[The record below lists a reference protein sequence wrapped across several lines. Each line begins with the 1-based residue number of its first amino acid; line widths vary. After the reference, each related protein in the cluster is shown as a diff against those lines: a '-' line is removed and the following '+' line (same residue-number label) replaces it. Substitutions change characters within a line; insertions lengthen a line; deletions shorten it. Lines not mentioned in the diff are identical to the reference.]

1 MKYLLLHESK
11 RRIRFHIP
19 CFNMSHSEADII
31 EYYLRSRPYICRV
44 KIHQATSDVT
54 VFFKDNTDMKTAIFN
69 DLEAFSFSDNSIASL
84 VPAHT
89 SREIDIFYRD
99 KFLLMVISGGLRKLF
114 LPPVI
119 RVAVTI
125 LKSVKYVWFGLKSL
139 VSGRLEVPVL
149 DAAAIVMSLAR
160 GNFATAS
167 TIMFLLGVGSLL
179 EEWTRKKSVT
189 DLADAMS
196 LNIEKVWKR
205 EGDADVLEDVGNIVE
220 GDRIVVRTSNIIPFD
235 GNVVSGEI
243 SVNQSS
249 MTGESIP
256 VSKDPGSYVYA
267 GTVVEEGSCV
277 IEVTHSAGTGKFDRI
292 IKMIEDSEKLK
303 SETEEKAFHLADRL
317 VPYSLA
323 GTVITWILTR
333 NVMRA
338 ISFLMVDFS
347 CSLKLS
353 MPLSVLSAIKEAG
366 KHDIIVKGGKFLE
379 AAAQAD
385 TVVFDKTGTLTYAT
399 PSVVDIVTFGGK
411 EERECLRLAACLEEH
426 YPHSVANAIVN
437 EAKSRKI
444 DHEEMHSEVRY
455 VVAHGISSEIDGK
468 KAVIGSYHFVFE
480 DENCRIPKNEEEKF
494 AAINAEY
501 SHLYLAIDGVLWA
514 VICIFDPIR
523 EEAPFV
529 INELYKLGISKICML
544 TGDNSKTAAAVAR
557 ALNLSDYRSG
567 VLPDDKLEYIRAEH
581 VLGRKVL
588 MIGDGINDTPALAEA
603 DAGIAIYDGAAIAK
617 EISDI
622 FISSSSL
629 YQVVVLRKISE
640 LMMKRIR
647 KNYRFTVSFNAGL
660 IVLGLLG
667 VLTPAS
673 SALLH
678 NTSTIYCALN
688 SMRDLIPEKPDVKK
702 V

>member
-1 MKYLLLHESK
+1 
-11 RRIRFHIP
+11 
-19 CFNMSHSEADII
+19 MSHSEADII
-31 EYYLRSRPYICRV
+31 EYYLRSRPYVYRV
-44 KIHQATSDVT
+44 KIHQPTSDVT
-54 VFFKDNTDMKTAIFN
+54 VFFKDNTDIKTAISN
-69 DLEAFSFSDNSIASL
+69 DLEKFSFSDNSIASL

-99 KFLLMVISGGLRKLF
+99 KFLLMVIGRGLSKLF

-125 LKSVKYVWFGLKSL
+125 LKSVKYVWLGLKSL

-160 GNFATAS
+160 ANFATAS
-167 TIMFLLGVGSLL
+167 TIMFLLGTGGLL
-179 EEWTRKKSVT
+179 EEWTRKRSVT

-196 LNIEKVWKR
+196 LNIEKVWKQ
-205 EGDADVLEDVGNIVE
+205 EGDVDVLEDVSNIIE

-256 VSKDPGSYVYA
+256 VPKHSGSYVYA
-267 GTVVEEGSCV
+267 GTVVEEGSCI
-277 IEVTHSAGTGKFDRI
+277 IEVTHSAGSGKFDRI
-292 IKMIEDSEKLK
+292 VKMIEESEKLK
-303 SETEEKAFHLADRL
+303 SESEEKAFHLADRL

-338 ISFLMVDFS
+338 LSFLMVDFS

-411 EERECLRLAACLEEH
+411 EETECLRLAACLEEH

-437 EAKSRKI
+437 EAKSRNI
-444 DHEEMHSEVRY
+444 DHEEMHSEVQY

-529 INELYKLGISKICML
+529 INELYKMGISKICML
-544 TGDNSKTAAAVAR
+544 TGDNSKTAAAVAK
-557 ALNLSDYRSG
+557 ALNLSDYRSE

-581 VLGRKVL
+581 ALGRKVL

-629 YQVVVLRKISE
+629 YQVVALRKISE
-640 LMMKRIR
+640 LMMKRNR

-688 SMRDLIPEKPDVKK
+688 SMRDLIPEKADVKK
-702 V
+702 